1 MFYQIKFFFVFF
13 FLFSNVLLIAAEEQT
28 PDRASGGAAL
38 TSPET
43 PGQFAHRLQIEFFS
57 NQRGLIQRVL
67 GQDFVETLPSFAE
80 LTSEEEKGVNQ
91 RRVAFRRVN
100 NALKGVKIEKRDEN
114 YDALRKFIDG
124 INDAR
129 EAVHSTRLEEL
140 TRQYFTIGSFK
151 GSAVDF
157 DFKTGG
163 DQLGAIAHVTR
174 GPKTLTYYIKTHS
187 EGTKSSQSSAAR
199 LLRPE
204 ELMAYK
210 VLDLLGVGCECH
222 FFGRDPKNF
231 YIATLSAHHG
241 GVVFREYEKFVKG
254 EDMLRRSL
262 WGCLD
267 SLDAK
272 SAVNERNAAQIEGN
286 IGSDPIAQHFMQQT
300 VLLDLL
306 ARIML
311 LQDLQTNSTNFGFVQ
326 VDGGDEVRVLDF
338 RVMQTKSFVLDE
350 GNFGGFLVGNGL
362 FDYSADKTMYYLLKY
377 RPEHLRVECARNVF
391 AERLMGCG
399 EETGFVET
407 AYNAVH
413 QALSQLS
420 LPDEDGQVLRSLSVY
435 KAALLDN
442 FALFSRELEN
452 YHPPTHE

>member
-1 MFYQIKFFFVFF
+1 MFYQIIFF

-28 PDRASGGAAL
+28 PDRASVDAAL
-38 TSPET
+38 TAPET
-43 PGQFAHRLQIEFFS
+43 PGQLAHQLQINFFRD
-57 NQRGLIQRVL
+57 QCVLIQRVL
-67 GQDFVETLPSFAE
+67 GQDFVERLPSFAVLSDPDE
-80 LTSEEEKGVNQ
+80 TQNPQ
-91 RRVAFRRVN
+91 RRRALRTIDCELKNALITKPEDSGVGVLFISLGRVN
-100 NALKGVKIEKRDEN
+100 A
-114 YDALRKFIDG
+114 
-124 INDAR
+124 AR
-129 EAVHSTRLEEL
+129 SAVYSTRLEEL

-306 ARIML
+306 ARIMRL
-311 LQDLQTNSTNFGFVQ
+311 TDFQTNSTNFGFVETDQ
-326 VDGGDEVRVLDF
+326 GYLAKVLDF
-338 RVMQTKSFVLDE
+338 RMLPKEQLHSSFH
-350 GNFGGFLVGNGL
+350 GFLDGNGL
-362 FDYSADKTMYYLLKY
+362 FDYSADKTMHYLLTD
-377 RPEHLRVECARNVF
+377 RSQHLRVQCARSVF
-391 AERLMGCG
+391 SECLMGYG
-399 EETGFVET
+399 GETGFVET

>member
-1 MFYQIKFFFVFF
+1 M
-13 FLFSNVLLIAAEEQT
+13 
-28 PDRASGGAAL
+28 
-38 TSPET
+38 
-43 PGQFAHRLQIEFFS
+43 
-57 NQRGLIQRVL
+57 IQRVL

-241 GVVFREYEKFVKG
+241 GLFYEYSKFLEG
-254 EDMLRRSL
+254 GLNCL
-262 WGCLD
+262 WGGFPLKPSYNLNATEIILQSD
-267 SLDAK
+267 VVA
-272 SAVNERNAAQIEGN
+272 RNFVCQ
-286 IGSDPIAQHFMQQT
+286 M
-300 VLLDLL
+300 VVLDLL
-306 ARIML
+306 ARIMRL
-311 LQDLQTNSTNFGFVQ
+311 KDLQKNTNNFGFQRQQDNIHRLVI
-326 VDGGDEVRVLDF
+326 LDF
-338 RVMQTKSFVLDE
+338 SVVDDPVMRVANEHFL
-350 GNFGGFLVGNGL
+350 GFLDGNTI
-362 FDYSADKTMYYLLKY
+362 FDYASAEEKMRYILHD
-377 RPEHLRVECARNVF
+377 RPKDQRVSEARNVMSGSLGDMP
-391 AERLMGCG
+391 R
-399 EETGFVET
+399 
-407 AYNAVH
+407 AVRD
-413 QALSQLS
+413 SYT
-420 LPDEDGQVLRSLSVY
+420 VLRKFFLEDAVCS
-435 KAALLDN
+435 DE
-442 FALFSRELEN
+442 RELLM
-452 YHPPTHE
+452 TKFLATTSDCKIISVAFKL

>member
-1 MFYQIKFFFVFF
+1 MAVLTVTSHKQIRRFTTSLYFPFACKARDFI
-13 FLFSNVLLIAAEEQT
+13 SPKGTLIAAEEQT

-210 VLDLLGVGCECH
+210 VLELLGVGCECH
-222 FFGRDPKNF
+222 FFW
-231 YIATLSAHHG
+231 
-241 GVVFREYEKFVKG
+241 E
-254 EDMLRRSL
+254 RSKKL
-262 WGCLD
+262 LYC
-267 SLDAK
+267 
-272 SAVNERNAAQIEGN
+272 N
-286 IGSDPIAQHFMQQT
+286 IKRPSWW
-300 VLLDLL
+300 
-306 ARIML
+306 
-311 LQDLQTNSTNFGFVQ
+311 
-326 VDGGDEVRVLDF
+326 
-338 RVMQTKSFVLDE
+338 FVL
-350 GNFGGFLVGNGL
+350 
-362 FDYSADKTMYYLLKY
+362 
-377 RPEHLRVECARNVF
+377 
-391 AERLMGCG
+391 
-399 EETGFVET
+399 
-407 AYNAVH
+407 
-413 QALSQLS
+413 
-420 LPDEDGQVLRSLSVY
+420 
-435 KAALLDN
+435 
-442 FALFSRELEN
+442 
-452 YHPPTHE
+452 

>member
-38 TSPET
+38 TAPET
-43 PGQFAHRLQIEFFS
+43 PGQLAHRLQIEFFRD
-57 NQRGLIQRVL
+57 QRGLIQGVL
-67 GQDFVETLPSFAE
+67 GQSFVEKLPLFETLT
-80 LTSEEEKGVNQ
+80 LKGPEGSSQ
-91 RRVAFRRVN
+91 RRSAFKMIDR
-100 NALKGVKIEKRDEN
+100 ALGGVRAKTND
-114 YDALRKFIDG
+114 YYTLLGMVSDFRKT
-124 INDAR
+124 R

-210 VLDLLGVGCECH
+210 VLELLGVGCECH

-306 ARIML
+306 ARIMRL
-311 LQDLQTNSTNFGFVQ
+311 TDFQTNSTNFGFVETDQ
-326 VDGGDEVRVLDF
+326 GYLAKVLDF
-338 RVMQTKSFVLDE
+338 RMLPKEQLHSSFH
-350 GNFGGFLVGNGL
+350 GFLDGNGL
-362 FDYSADKTMYYLLKY
+362 FDYSADKTMHYLLTD
-377 RPEHLRVECARNVF
+377 RSQHLRVQCARSVF
-391 AERLMGCG
+391 SECLMGYG
-399 EETGFVET
+399 GETGFVET